1 MGAEREGRTRCGLP
15 GNRRGGEEEVGAAGA
30 LVAVAG
36 AAVAL
41 QTPINAALGRN
52 IGSGVAAAAVS
63 FGVGFAILLGVLL
76 MRGEL
81 GALPRAASA
90 SPVLLLGGVLGAFYV
105 WSVLWA
111 IPTLDTKTQIP
122 DNTDLLKNH
131 QFVAPVAI
139 IP

>member
-1 MGAEREGRTRCGLP
+1 MNTPIL
-15 GNRRGGEEEVGAAGA
+15 A
-30 LVAVAG
+30 LIVVAVAG

-105 WSVLWA
+105 WSVLW
-111 IPTLDTKTQIP
+111 PPPRWWRRGWFYRGSETQIAV
-122 DNTDLLKNH
+122 LR
-131 QFVAPVAI
+131 I
-139 IP
+139 SSR